1 MKRNIKTITAVL
13 GPAIVLS
20 FLFSVKLN
28 AASRIP
34 ANKVEKKLTYI
45 QAMKKGIQISVNER

>member
-1 MKRNIKTITAVL
+1 MKKNIKTITAVL

-34 ANKVEKKLTYI
+34 AHKVEKKLSYI
-45 QAMKKGIQISVNER
+45 QAMKKGISISVNEK

>member
-1 MKRNIKTITAVL
+1 MKKNLRTITAVL

-28 AASRIP
+28 AASGIP
-34 ANKVEKKLTYI
+34 AQKVEKKLSYI
-45 QAMKKGIQISVNER
+45 QAMKKGIQLSVSEK

>member
-34 ANKVEKKLTYI
+34 AFKAEKKLTYI
-45 QAMKKGIQISVNER
+45 QAMKKGISLSVNEK